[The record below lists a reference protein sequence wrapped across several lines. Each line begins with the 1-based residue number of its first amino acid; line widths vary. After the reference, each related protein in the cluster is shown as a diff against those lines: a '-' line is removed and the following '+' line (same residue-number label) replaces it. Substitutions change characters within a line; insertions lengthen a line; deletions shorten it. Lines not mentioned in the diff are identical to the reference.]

1 MVEELAD
8 QPRNSDEF
16 TFSPEQAQ
24 LKAAVAKFCSENFD
38 EQTVRRLMESDPPF
52 DAGVWTRLG
61 TELGVLGLSVP
72 EADGGFGGSL
82 IDQAIAVEQLGAS
95 LACGPVFGTV
105 FLAIPAL
112 VAASS
117 GPVRDGL
124 LAELVDG
131 RRTAAFAV
139 ADRAG
144 AFDPAAVTV
153 VATRSGEQWALTGTV
168 PRVVDGGVTD
178 DLLIA
183 ANGPDGVA
191 LFAVEAAT
199 SGVARTPLVTL
210 DLTRPQAT
218 IEFTDAQARLVAD
231 ADEAPR
237 VIEHALQVGSA
248 LLAVEQVGA
257 AQHLLDLSV
266 AYAKTR
272 LQFGRPIGSFQ
283 AVKHR
288 LADLLVD
295 VEHARSTAY
304 HAIWALT
311 DGTDDPA
318 LAASIA
324 QATAS
329 AAFARVATDT
339 IQVHGGIGFTWEHQA
354 HLYFKRATTDAA
366 LLGSPE
372 QHRSRVAELVL
383 DTASAER
390 VPRVADGTPA

>member
-1 MVEELAD
+1 
-8 QPRNSDEF
+8 
-16 TFSPEQAQ
+16 
-24 LKAAVAKFCSENFD
+24 
-38 EQTVRRLMESDPPF
+38 
-52 DAGVWTRLG
+52 
-61 TELGVLGLSVP
+61 
-72 EADGGFGGSL
+72 
-82 IDQAIAVEQLGAS
+82 
-95 LACGPVFGTV
+95 
-105 FLAIPAL
+105 
-112 VAASS
+112 
-117 GPVRDGL
+117 
-124 LAELVDG
+124 
-131 RRTAAFAV
+131 
-139 ADRAG
+139 
-144 AFDPAAVTV
+144 
-153 VATRSGEQWALTGTV
+153 
-168 PRVVDGGVTD
+168 
-178 DLLIA
+178 
-183 ANGPDGVA
+183 VA
-191 LFAVEAAT
+191 LFAVESTT

-210 DLTRPQAT
+210 DLTRAQAT
-218 IEFTDAQARLVAD
+218 IEFADAQARLVAD
-231 ADEAPR
+231 AGEAPR

-266 AYAKTR
+266 SYAKTR

-295 VEHARSTAY
+295 VEHARSTGY

-311 DGTDDPA
+311 DGSDDPA

-366 LLGSPE
+366 LLGSAE
-372 QHRSRVAELVL
+372 QHRSRVAALVL
-383 DTASAER
+383 DTAFAER